1 MADIRKYQ
9 IGNKTYIQRP
19 IVMGQLG
26 LLLPLLESVRITDTG
41 LQAGNILAALGRNL
55 PRALAVVLIEDG
67 LSMREAMN
75 DLDARTDE
83 MQWGMSPE
91 TALEVIEDFFDCNPI
106 SSIARRI
113 TGAAERIR
121 ERTQTQAGNR
131 SLRDGSTSSA
141 VETSPGG
148 TQSSGD
154 APPKTDSGGSGS
166 SGEND

>member
-9 IGNKTYIQRP
+9 IGNKTYLQRP
-19 IVMGQLG
+19 VVMGQLG
-26 LLLPLLESVRITDTG
+26 LLLPLLESVHITETG
-41 LQAGNILAALGRNL
+41 MQAGNILAALGRNL

-67 LSMREAMN
+67 TSVREAMH
-75 DLDARTDE
+75 DLDARTEE
-83 MQWGMSPE
+83 MQWAMSPE

-106 SSIARRI
+106 SSIAQRI
-113 TGAAERIR
+113 TGAAERVR

-154 APPKTDSGGSGS
+154 AAPKTGSGGCES